1 LEQNIRDCIQE
12 KGFFLYQNFADH
24 NETGA
29 LLDLYQNA
37 EQSDNKNY
45 PIRTLELSK
54 IPREIFTRINTLKE
68 YCFSGI
74 SSEITNAVFFSI
86 KTSDLQNSI
95 NSDFH
100 QDHESFYFSGDHF
113 HHLNF
118 YLVVEKDDIN
128 HSNLDIVPMDKLSKA
143 DKKFADLALGSGAT
157 IISDQHYYL
166 QSKNLS
172 YKFDFDIN
180 SVIET
185 PKLDVGD
192 LLILRGDVIH
202 RTQDQ
207 QVNRVALSIRSGRT
221 DLLVEKYRYYPTS
234 LNHLYFIKNN
244 VKPYAKWAFLFKIA
258 NKDFMTLA
266 ELRVMYSEIGKNYTE
281 DIASHY
287 RKFLDDYTKFLDVYE
302 NEEKN
307 RQQIISEIGNQ

>member
-1 LEQNIRDCIQE
+1 MEQTIRDCIRQ
-12 KGFFLYQNFADH
+12 KGFFLYQKFANQD
-24 NETGA
+24 EAGA
-29 LLDLYQNA
+29 LLDLYRLA
-37 EQSDNKNY
+37 DPSDNKNY

-54 IPREIFTRINTLKE
+54 IPCEIFARINKLKG
-68 YCFSGI
+68 YCFPEI
-74 SSEITNAVFFSI
+74 NSEITNAVFFSI

-118 YLVVEKDDIN
+118 YLVVQKDDIN

-143 DKKFADLALGSGAT
+143 DKIFADLALGSGAT
-157 IISDQHYYL
+157 MISNQHYYL

-180 SVIET
+180 SVVNT

-207 QVNRVALSIRSGRT
+207 LVNRVALSIRSGRT

-234 LNHLYFIKNN
+234 LNHLHFIKNN
-244 VKPYAKWAFLFKIA
+244 IKPYAKWAFLFKIA
-258 NKDFMTLA
+258 KKDFMTLA
-266 ELRVMYSEIGKNYTE
+266 ELRVMYSEIGQNYTE
-281 DIASHY
+281 DIASQY
-287 RKFLDDYTKFLDVYE
+287 IKFFDDYTKFLDIYE

-307 RQQIISEIGNQ
+307 RQNFLSEIGN